1 MRKAVLCAVLF
12 VAVLDGRPAWAAALY
27 EPQGLV
33 PVRNYQPIQ
42 GLSLQ
47 MPGESA
53 IPVKKG
59 EVRVRADVAETSTIL
74 REVTPSV
81 NALLKLNQLR
91 SALDV
96 RYGTPI
102 ENLEVGLEVASRY
115 NHSGGIDGL
124 ITAVERHVGT
134 PEPLR
139 EQLKHSGYVYF
150 IQRNGKT
157 LLNPPNHAFG
167 ISDAVLH
174 AKALMLREGAYVPAI
189 SLRVALKVPIGDQT
203 RGFGTGVADLGVGL
217 ALQKTLWNRL
227 ALYINANEVLP
238 TGHYLGLALRGYFT
252 SVSGVEFMA
261 TPKFSVTGQF
271 DYYQSPFGHTGARLL
286 DRGVTEAVLALGYR
300 FTPAFLWQ
308 VYGVENLDFIRGSAA
323 DLTLGTVLTYRIP

>member
-1 MRKAVLCAVLF
+1 MVLCAALLL
-12 VAVLDGRPAWAAALY
+12 AGLGERPAAWAADLY
-27 EPQGLV
+27 EPQGLL

-59 EVRVRADVAETSTIL
+59 ELSLRADVAETSTIL

-102 ENLEVGLEVASRY
+102 EDLEVGLEVASRY

-124 ITAVERHVGT
+124 ITAVEHLVGR
-134 PEPLR
+134 PAPLR
-139 EQLKHSGYVYF
+139 DQFKHSGYVY
-150 IQRNGKT
+150 ILQRNGKT
-157 LLNPPNHAFG
+157 LLNPPNHAYG
-167 ISDAVLH
+167 ISDAVVH
-174 AKALMLREGAYVPAI
+174 AKALVLREGTYAPAV

-203 RGFGTGVADLGVGL
+203 RGFGTGVADLGAGL
-217 ALQKTLWNRL
+217 AVQKTLWNRI
-227 ALYINANEVLP
+227 ALYINANEILP
-238 TGHYLGLALRGYFT
+238 TGHYLGLGLRGYFT
-252 SVSGVEFMA
+252 SVSGVELMA
-261 TPKFSVTGQF
+261 TRKFSVTGQF
-271 DYYQSPFGHTGARLL
+271 EYYQSPFGHTGVKLL
-286 DRGVTEAVLALGYR
+286 DRGITEAVLALGYR

-308 VYGVENLDFIRGSAA
+308 VYGIENLDFIRDSAA